1 MGGRVRP
8 DVASVL
14 PGLVMFLLPQSLI
27 THIPLFGVRRV
38 GFFTLSHLLTEHKV
52 FLASGSE
59 RAVLLVKSL
68 SWKANAG

>member
-1 MGGRVRP
+1 MGGRVRL

-38 GFFTLSHLLTEHKV
+38 GFLSHLLTEHKV